1 MSVTYYTRTGQN
13 AFNAVTTVGLPV
25 WEKPFEDVSD
35 RIVFRQRFMQ
45 TAASYSPLTLN
56 TAYSAH
62 GTNGVPTSSSYYLVA
77 EENFAD
83 ERAGLLT
90 WDRVYAAIPAA
101 RKEYT
106 AIAFQYPAVLT
117 LPSVSGSYISVTE
130 FGYAG
135 VDRVYM
141 NSTPISFSRSD
152 FAAVSYKVSISG
164 ATVQMNSFVAVR
176 DIGVSGIITDLPPN
190 FFDPSITGVRYVA
203 RAARTYGRSQPQT
216 LVGRAIIEYQYVLI
230 TPNVTPVFTFNSRQ
244 TFTRNG
250 QEVDFIDTWT
260 VPTIIDYASLISTGG
275 FFNAEDDTWA
285 RWLGNIYEKRS
296 VKVVAL

>member
-1 MSVTYYTRTGQN
+1 MSVTYYTRSGQN
-13 AFNAVTTVGLPV
+13 AFNVATTIGLPV
-25 WEKPFEDVSD
+25 WEKPFEDLNEKL
-35 RIVFRQRFMQ
+35 VFRQRFMQ
-45 TAASYSPLTLN
+45 TAASYTSLALN

-62 GTNGVPTSSSYYLVA
+62 GSYGVPTSSSYYLVA

-90 WDRVYAAIPAA
+90 WDRVYAAVPTA
-101 RKEYT
+101 RREYT
-106 AIAFQYPAVLT
+106 AIPFQYPAVLT
-117 LPSVSGSYISVTE
+117 LPVISGSYINVTD

-141 NSTPISFSRSD
+141 NSSPISFSRSD
-152 FAAVSYKVSISG
+152 LAAVSYKVSISG
-164 ATVQMNSFVAVR
+164 TTVQMNNFVAVR
-176 DIGVSGIITDLPPN
+176 DIGPSGIITDLPPN
-190 FFDPSITGVRYVA
+190 FFDASITGIRQVA
-203 RAARTYGRSQPQT
+203 RAARTYGRAQAQT
-216 LVGRAIIEYQYVLI
+216 LVGRAIIEYAYAMI

-260 VPTIIDYASLISTGG
+260 SPTLIDYAAMVSAGSY
-275 FFNAEDDTWA
+275 FNAEDDTWS
-285 RWLGNIYEKRS
+285 RWLGNIYEKRT